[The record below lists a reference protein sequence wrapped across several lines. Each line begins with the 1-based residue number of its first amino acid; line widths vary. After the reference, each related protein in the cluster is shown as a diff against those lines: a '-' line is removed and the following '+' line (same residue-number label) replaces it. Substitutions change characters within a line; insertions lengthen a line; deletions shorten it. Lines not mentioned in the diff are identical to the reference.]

1 MITIFN
7 FLKSKIL
14 ISKIKN
20 FFNISNIITDW
31 LRWNY
36 YIIIKKCI
44 DAHFDFVHTGR
55 VENQGYVI
63 LLYLKL
69 NN

>member
-7 FLKSKIL
+7 FFKSKIL

-36 YIIIKKCI
+36 YMLIKKCI
-44 DAHFDFVHTGR
+44 DANIDFVHIGR